1 MKNILVTGATG
12 SLGRAMVAVLK
23 AKGFA
28 VRAAARNPAK
38 LAFPPG
44 VTTVA
49 FDYTNR
55 ASHAPALA
63 GIEGLVLISPPLDP
77 EVPAKVNPVID
88 AAKAAGIRH
97 IVMVSAIGVDAVEGA
112 PLRLVERHLMASGVP
127 YTILRPNFFMEN
139 FSTGFLAPMVKG
151 GGIYLAAENAK
162 TSFISVAD
170 IAAVAAVAFQEGL
183 AGKEYTLTGPEALD
197 HTAVTALISQATGK
211 TVAYHAIPEE
221 AMLAGMR
228 GAGMPE
234 SAVQYAGMLYGATRA
249 GYTAG
254 VTPQV
259 ETLLKRK
266 PTTFAT
272 FAQQSTS
279 AWA

>member
-1 MKNILVTGATG
+1 
-12 SLGRAMVAVLK
+12 MVAVLK
-23 AKGFA
+23 AKGFS
-28 VRAAARNPAK
+28 VRAAARTPAK

-49 FDYTNR
+49 FDYTDR
-55 ASHAPALA
+55 ATHAPALA

-88 AAKAAGIRH
+88 VAKARGVRH

-170 IAAVAAVAFQEGL
+170 IAEVAAVAFQEGL

-197 HTAVTALISQATGK
+197 HTAATALISQATGK

-228 GAGMPE
+228 GAGMSE

-254 VTPQV
+254 VNSQV
-259 ETLLKRK
+259 ETLTKRK
-266 PTTFAT
+266 PTTFAA